1 MLEETIGLGKT
12 NKEAEKRKKDE
23 EEMKKRKRE
32 EEKKKR
38 EEEMM
43 GRMKRMKKCPS
54 SLSKED
60 SSTLEDNKEENTAIE
75 VKGDGKKK
83 MEGGGRKYLDEIQ
96 QKVKESLEKSLKI
109 DDRVRMKTVKEETS
123 QTVGFFKVVELKNLS
138 KCQKFLL

>member
-60 SSTLEDNKEENTAIE
+60 SSTLEDKSENTAIE
-75 VKGDGKKK
+75 VKEDGKKK
-83 MEGGGRKYLDEIQ
+83 MEEGGGRKYLDEIQ